1 MLQILRTED
10 NAGVL
15 VIGAYEDL
23 YALREAISNIIGDKK
38 DYEGYEY
45 VNSVVQHFCYELI
58 HAYRAERDSFMTN
71 FDTPCYKFPVLFP
84 EIIFIIN
91 ALNDYIILSDTDQ
104 FYINGSENVS
114 DAIRETVSERKYI
127 DRAYIRFFQASVWNA
142 VKGFV
147 GHKVFTEIMAF
158 RNFDKICSD
167 GDLRYY
173 DYCKDWIDLLNIR
186 YINCENDRD
195 VYLVDIIKK
204 LAQRDDEYISKE
216 KAMKEHA
223 KDGNISLYLNLL
235 SELNYPD
242 EWDW

>member
-1 MLQILRTED
+1 
-10 NAGVL
+10 
-15 VIGAYEDL
+15 
-23 YALREAISNIIGDKK
+23 DKK

>member
-45 VNSVVQHFCYELI
+45 VNAVVQHFCYELI

-84 EIIFIIN
+84 EILFIIN

-104 FYINGSENVS
+104 FYINRSEKVS

-127 DRAYIRFFQASVWNA
+127 DRAYIRFFQAAVWNA
-142 VKGFV
+142 LKGFV
-147 GHKVFTEIMAF
+147 GDKVFTEIMGF
-158 RNFDKICSD
+158 GNYDKICSD

-186 YINCENDRD
+186 YINCEDARD
-195 VYLVDIIKK
+195 VYLVEIIKK
-204 LAQRDDEYISKE
+204 LDLRDDEYFSKE

-235 SELNYPD
+235 GELNYPD